1 MHHLWCYHNVRECK
15 VFNLKNTGFMVNYI
29 LLYSQS
35 KDFRLV
41 RAKSSSEITVPSGGL
56 YKVGQGDVE
65 TGGHENLVLF
75 MG

>member
-1 MHHLWCYHNVRECK
+1 
-15 VFNLKNTGFMVNYI
+15 MVNYI
-29 LLYSQS
+29 LLYSQR

-56 YKVGQGDVE
+56 CKVGQGDVE

-75 MG
+75 RG